1 MRLIIRPGA
10 REEIRPKAKWL
21 TTFNDLI
28 TLMLVF
34 FVLLFSM
41 SSPDV
46 KKMETMVNSLQSG
59 VGALYK
65 GKKTSVDV
73 VDATRTV
80 PPEKKEE
87 AIPEEQADEERLMI
101 VEEEPLEK
109 IPPAEEPIEEPVKK
123 PSEESVKV
131 ADALTADPNIEAVS
145 TSKGVLITLE
155 SSILFGSGEARLSR
169 AGEEALAPIVTMVRE
184 TPHSIRVD
192 GHTDNVPIHTRRFA
206 SNWELSI
213 ARAVSVVKYFIK
225 KGGISPERMSAAGYG
240 DSKPLPRHPNDTPEN
255 RRKNRRVEIILEM
268 KGR

>member
-1 MRLIIRPGA
+1 MRMIIRPGA

-28 TLMLVF
+28 TLLLVF

-46 KKMETMVNSLQSG
+46 KKMETAVNSLQSG
-59 VGALYK
+59 VGVLYK
-65 GKKTSVDV
+65 GKKTSVEV
-73 VDATRTV
+73 VEDARKSLT
-80 PPEKKEE
+80 EE
-87 AIPEEQADEERLMI
+87 PRAERPDEERGEI
-101 VEEEPLEK
+101 APETPLEK
-109 IPPAEEPIEEPVKK
+109 IPPSEEPLEKPPPE
-123 PSEESVKV
+123 PSEEAVEV

-145 TSKGVLITLE
+145 TIKGVLITLE
-155 SSILFGSGEARLSR
+155 SSILFKTGEARLSK
-169 AGEEALAPIVTMVRE
+169 AGESALDSVVAMVKE

-213 ARAVSVVKYFIK
+213 ARAVSVVKYFINE
-225 KGGISPERMSAAGYG
+225 GGITPERMSAAGYG
-240 DSKPLPRHPNDTPEN
+240 DSKPLPRFPNDTPEN